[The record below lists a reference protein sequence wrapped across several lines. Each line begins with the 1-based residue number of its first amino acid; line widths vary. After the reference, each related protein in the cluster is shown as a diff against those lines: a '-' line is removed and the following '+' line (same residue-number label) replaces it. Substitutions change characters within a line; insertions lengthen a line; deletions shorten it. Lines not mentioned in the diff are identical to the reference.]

1 MVLEREVCVLRI
13 FLKGRLFAMSNQS
26 RDAEY
31 TMGRSKSETDR
42 LIEQS
47 QLYDD
52 VTRRF
57 FLRSGISK
65 GMKVLDVGSGAGDV
79 ALTLA
84 EFVGS
89 DGTVVGVDVN
99 AEILETARARAD
111 AAGYTNIEFIAG
123 DTRTLELPSD
133 FDAVVGRLVL
143 MYMADPG
150 DALKHLAAHLRPG
163 GIAAF
168 QEVDFSPYNVAVHP
182 DTPLINDLIK
192 WGRTAFERSGA
203 HVEMGMELYKAFVDA
218 GLPEPSLHFEAP
230 MGGPDDWPGFE
241 YLANSF
247 RSILPLIEAYEIAT
261 AEEVDVDTLA
271 SRIQAEVAA
280 SKRPVMLPPHI
291 TAHATLPS

>member
-1 MVLEREVCVLRI
+1 
-13 FLKGRLFAMSNQS
+13 MSNQN

-31 TMGRSKSETDR
+31 TMGRSESETDR

-47 QLYDD
+47 VLYDD

-57 FLRSGISK
+57 LLRSGIAK

-89 DGTVVGVDVN
+89 EGTVVGVDMN
-99 AEILETARARAD
+99 AEILETARERAK
-111 AAGYTNIEFIAG
+111 AAGATNIEFIAG
-123 DTRTLELPSD
+123 DTRTLELPND
-133 FDAVVGRLVL
+133 FDAIVGRLVL
-143 MYMADPG
+143 MYMSDPG
-150 DALKHLAAHLRPG
+150 DALKHLASHLKPG
-163 GIAAF
+163 GIVAF
-168 QEVDFSPYNVAVHP
+168 QEVDFSPYSVAVHA

-192 WGRTAFERSGA
+192 WGRTVFERSGA

-230 MGGPDDWPGFE
+230 MGGPENWPGFA
-241 YLANSF
+241 YLENSF

-261 AEEVDVDTLA
+261 AKEVDVDTLA
-271 SRIQAEVAA
+271 ERIQAEVAA
-280 SKRPVMLPPHI
+280 SKRPIMLPPHV
-291 TAHATLPS
+291 TGHATLPS